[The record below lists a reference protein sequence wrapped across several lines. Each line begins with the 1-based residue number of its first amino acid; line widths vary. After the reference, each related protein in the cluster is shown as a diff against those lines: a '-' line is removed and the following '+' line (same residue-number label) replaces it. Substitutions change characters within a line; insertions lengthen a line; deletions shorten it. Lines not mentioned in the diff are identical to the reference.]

1 MELDYN
7 ELMEPNPP
15 AAWEKPEE
23 PAKLIALRE
32 ALNKLGIE
40 YAISNKDQNL
50 VSINIWIGED

>member
-1 MELDYN
+1 MELDYK

-15 AAWEKPEE
+15 AAWERLEE